1 MSIRHSFAATS
12 IPILLTIGPAAALDP
27 NIRITQYG
35 HTAWRLQDGAF
46 DSAPNAITQTAD
58 GYLWIGTG
66 SGLLRFDG
74 VHFTSWVPPNGK
86 TLANSAVYSLR
97 GSSDGTLWIGT
108 GAGLLSWKGD
118 TLHDNIRG
126 RINSILEDHK
136 GRIWATRSRVPDS
149 SGGLCQI
156 VGERPGCVGGDD
168 RMRLPYAG
176 TVVEDQNGTLWIG
189 SSNQLMEWKE
199 GSFEPYLRKEL
210 QPFEGEAGVESI
222 AAAADGSV
230 WVAIPIK
237 GIGLHRWIDGYVRK
251 VALAE
256 IATQYI
262 NTVFTDRD
270 GVLWMGTTNAGI
282 YRIYGSRVDHF
293 RSEDGLSSNAV
304 TAFYEDREGNI
315 WVATTKGLDCFRDR
329 RVITFSTSEGLSADI
344 AMSVVATQDGKV
356 WIGNRGAL
364 DALERGKVSSIPIAG
379 RRVTS
384 LLEDH
389 ANRLWVGV
397 DNTLAIYDHGT
408 FQKVTRRD
416 GNPLGIVEAMTED
429 REQNLWASVTT
440 GHRLFRI
447 RNGRVQ
453 EEFTEGQIP
462 RSSRLATDP
471 TGGVWLGFSNGN
483 LGHYRNGVL
492 KIIPIPSSGFA
503 VAGLSV
509 DPDGSVWAATRT
521 GIIHWK
527 NGESKPLGSRNGL
540 PCDAFL
546 SSIRDNQAT
555 LWIYSKC
562 GLIGIP
568 DSELNRWW
576 QQPNTRIQFQFLD
589 VFDGAMPGFTTFQP
603 TASKSPDGRLWFV
616 NDAVLQMVDPG
627 ALRGDRTIPPPV
639 YIQGLRAD
647 RKNYAIGGPRSLP
660 PRSRDIEIGY
670 TALSFAIPQRVRFR
684 YRLDER
690 DSEWQDAGARREAF
704 YSDLAP
710 GQYHFHVT
718 ASNSYGVWNK
728 QGASLSFSVAPAYY
742 QTIWFRGLMG
752 GAVLGMIAGL
762 YRFRLYQVRRE
773 FNAHLEGSVNERL
786 RVAREL
792 HDTLLQSFHASLVQM
807 QAARNLFSR
816 QSEEAFQK
824 LDSAIKMTAGAIVEG
839 RDAIQQLRSQ
849 PADQSDLAQLL
860 TVAGQELAQSHET
873 TSGPVIW
880 RVLVEGARRDLQPL
894 LQDEIFR
901 ITRELL
907 RNAFQH
913 AHAKQIEAEI
923 RYERRMLRVH
933 VRDNGKGIDPE
944 ILQEGG
950 RAGHWGF
957 AGMRERA
964 QQIGAR
970 LDFWSERG
978 VGTEVQL
985 TVAASIAYQTPHKR
999 WRLPLPIKNGG
1010 VS

>member
-1 MSIRHSFAATS
+1 MTIQHSFAATS
-12 IPILLTIGPAAALDP
+12 ILMLLTIVPAAALDP

-58 GYLWIGTG
+58 GYVWIGTG

-74 VHFTSWVPPNGK
+74 VHFTSWAPLTRK
-86 TLANSAVYSLR
+86 MLANSAVYSLR
-97 GSSDGTLWIGT
+97 GSADGTLWIGT
-108 GAGLLSWKGD
+108 GAGLLSWRN
-118 TLHDNIRG
+118 DNLRDHIRG
-126 RINSILEDHK
+126 RINSILEDQK
-136 GRIWATRSRVPDS
+136 GRIWAARSRAS
-149 SGGLCQI
+149 SSGGGLCQ
-156 VGERPGCVGGDD
+156 VAGERPICVGSDD
-168 RMRLPYAG
+168 RMKLPYAG
-176 TVVEDQNGTLWIG
+176 PLAEDLNGNLWIG
-189 SSNQLMEWKE
+189 SANQLMQWKE
-199 GSFEPYLRKEL
+199 GSFKPYLRKEL

-222 AAAADGSV
+222 AVAADGSV
-230 WVAIPIK
+230 WAAIPIK
-237 GIGLHRWIDGYVRK
+237 GVGLYRWVAGSARK

-256 IATQYI
+256 IPTQYI
-262 NTVFTDRD
+262 NTVFTDRA

-304 TAFYEDREGNI
+304 TAFYQDREGNV

-364 DALERGKVSSIPIAG
+364 DVLEGGKVSSIRIAG

-389 ANRLWVGV
+389 ASRLWVGV
-397 DNTLAIYDHGT
+397 DNTLAVYDHGN
-408 FQKVTRRD
+408 FKNVTRRD
-416 GNPLGIVEAMTED
+416 GSPLGLVLAMTED
-429 REQNLWASVTT
+429 REQNLWASVVT
-440 GHRLFRI
+440 GHRLFQI
-447 RNGRVQ
+447 RDGRVK
-453 EEFTEGQIP
+453 EEFTEGQLP
-462 RSSRLATDP
+462 WTSRLAADP
-471 TGGVWLGFSNGN
+471 TGGIWLGFSNGN
-483 LGHYRNGVL
+483 LGHYSNGDL
-492 KIIPIPSSGFA
+492 KTIPVPSSGSA
-503 VAGLSV
+503 ASGLSV
-509 DPDGSVWAATRT
+509 DPDGSAWAETRT

-527 NGESKPLGSRNGL
+527 NGETKILGARNGL
-540 PCDAFL
+540 PCDGFL

-555 LWIYSKC
+555 LWIYAKC

-568 DSELNRWW
+568 DSELKRWW

-589 VFDGAMPGFTTFQP
+589 VFDGATPGFSTFQP
-603 TASKSPDGRLWFV
+603 TATKSPDGRLWFV

-627 ALRGDRTIPPPV
+627 ALRSTHSIPPPV
-639 YIQGLRAD
+639 YIQELHAD

-660 PRSRDIEIGY
+660 PRSRDIEIDY
-670 TALSFAIPQRVRFR
+670 TALSFAIPQKVRFR

-690 DSEWQDAGARREAF
+690 AAEWQDAGARREAF

-710 GQYHFHVT
+710 GQYHFHVS
-718 ASNSYGVWNK
+718 ASNNDGVWNE
-728 QGASLSFSVAPAYY
+728 QGATVNFSIAPEYY

-752 GAVLGMIAGL
+752 AAALFMVAGL
-762 YRFRLYQVRRE
+762 HRFRLYQIRRE

-816 QSEEAFQK
+816 QSGEAFQK
-824 LDSAIKMTAGAIVEG
+824 LDSAIKMTAGAIAEG
-839 RDAIQQLRSQ
+839 RGAIQQLRSQ
-849 PADQSDLAQLL
+849 PTDQADLARLL
-860 TVAGQELAQSHET
+860 TIAGQELARSHET
-873 TSGPVIW
+873 SSGPVIW
-880 RVLVEGARRDLQPL
+880 RLVVEGTRRDLQPL
-894 LQDEIFR
+894 LQDEVFR
-901 ITRELL
+901 IARELL

-913 AHAKQIEAEI
+913 AQAKQIEAEI

-933 VRDNGKGIDPE
+933 VRDDGKGIDPE
-944 ILQEGG
+944 ILREGG

-964 QQIGAR
+964 QQIGAH
-970 LDFWSERG
+970 LEFWSERG

-985 TVAASIAYQTPHKR
+985 TVVASIAYQTLHKR
-999 WRLPLPIKNGG
+999 WRLPLPMRNGG